1 MIMKLKKQ
9 LQHLMVIMFALM
21 LVLSAMAQNSKNPN
35 PPTPKVQAQQKNGV
49 YTVLKSQP
57 GFPGGTKAMS
67 NYLAKNVKYPT
78 VDRENNRQG
87 RAVIQFVV
95 EPDGSLTDVKV
106 LRAPSAA
113 MGEEAVRVF
122 KNSPK
127 WKPGKVNGKAVRA
140 QFTVPVNFTLGEE
153 S

>member
-9 LQHLMVIMFALM
+9 LQHLVAIVFALM
-21 LVLSAMAQNSKNPN
+21 LVLPAMAQNSKPH
-35 PPTPKVQAQQKNGV
+35 PPTVKSPAQQKNGV
-49 YTVLKSQP
+49 YTMLESQP
-57 GFPGGTKAMS
+57 GFPGGPKAMFD
-67 NYLAKNVKYPT
+67 YLAKNVKYPT
-78 VDRENNRQG
+78 ADRENNRQG

-95 EPDGSLTDVKV
+95 EPDGRLTDVKV
-106 LRAPSAA
+106 VRAPSAA
-113 MGEEAVRVF
+113 MGEEAARVF

-127 WKPGKVNGKAVRA
+127 WKPGTVKGKAVRA

>member
-1 MIMKLKKQ
+1 MKLKKQ
-9 LQHLMVIMFALM
+9 LQHLIAIVFALM
-21 LVLSAMAQNSKNPN
+21 LVLPATAQNSKPN
-35 PPTPKVQAQQKNGV
+35 PPTVKSPAKQKNGV

-57 GFPGGTKAMS
+57 GFPGGAKAMS
-67 NYLAKNVKYPT
+67 NYLSRNVKYPKA
-78 VDRENNRQG
+78 DLEKNLQG
-87 RAVIQFVV
+87 RAVVQFVV
-95 EPDGSLTDVKV
+95 EPDGRLTDVKV

-113 MGEEAVRVF
+113 MGEEAARVF